1 MSNYDVQKS
10 LNVIA
15 YSERVIEESRKKINE
30 TIEHLKKAILTGEN
44 TENRIKCFI
53 ICAFGTLEEEPV
65 KGLRRIEN
73 LLKGHV
79 GECLLV
85 VIRRETFLYERG
97 CLGGHTRG
105 SLDEH
110 YYCGILQS
118 EELSFDLIEGQWKF
132 PIDEM
137 LSSTNHSEPALCDNP
152 YGMSLFGIPRNLWR
166 GLDKKINLVGTSWGT
181 VANSLPKVEI
191 IAGDSEVCEWFGQSD
206 LLHKKTGEITPWRMD
221 HLRLFAKF
229 MELLEKR
236 IPEIPEL
243 EEERKRKRS
252 SKPSKTV

>member
-1 MSNYDVQKS
+1 MSNY
-10 LNVIA
+10 NVPELLSVIT
-15 YSERVIEESRKKINE
+15 YSKKVIEESRRKISE
-30 TIEHLKKAILTGEN
+30 TIEHLKKASLTGEN

-85 VIRRETFLYERG
+85 VIRRETFLYEVG

-118 EELSFDLIEGQWKF
+118 EKLSFDLTEGQWKF

-137 LSSTNHSEPALCDNP
+137 LSSTNQSEPALCDNP
-152 YGMSLFGIPRNLWR
+152 YGMPLFGIPRNLWR

-191 IAGDSEVCEWFGQSD
+191 IAGNTEVCEWFRQSD
-206 LLHKKTGEITPWRMD
+206 LLHKTTGESTSWRMGRL
-221 HLRLFAKF
+221 HLFAGF
-229 MELLEKR
+229 MELLE
-236 IPEIPEL
+236 IPITEIPEL
-243 EEERKRKRS
+243 VEEKKEK
-252 SKPSKTV
+252 